1 MDKQTQ
7 KELLEIV
14 RRNYE
19 EIASDFNETRKKNIW
34 PILSELAEAVKDGDK
49 ILDVGCGNGRLLA
62 ALAGKKVLYTG
73 LDQSEKLLAF
83 ARENYPQGKFELGN
97 LLELSQFNEINFDH
111 VFCLAVL
118 HHLPGSDLRLAALR
132 QLKNKIKDDGR
143 IIVTVWNLW
152 SQPKFRKL
160 ITRYG
165 LLKLVKKNK
174 MDIGDILFSGFSGSQ
189 RYYHAFTRYELKK
202 IAHQAGLKPE
212 KFYKDEYN
220 YYLVLKK

>member
-1 MDKQTQ
+1 MDRQTQ

-19 EIASDFNETRKKNIW
+19 EIASDFNETRKKNSW
-34 PILSELAEAVKDGDK
+34 PILSELAEAVKDGER

-62 ALAGKKVLYTG
+62 ALAGKKISYTG

-83 ARENYPQGKFELGN
+83 ARENYPQGKFEPGN
-97 LLELSQFNEINFDH
+97 LLELSQFKEINFDR

-118 HHLPGSDLRLAALR
+118 HHLPGSDLRLAALK

-143 IIVTVWNLW
+143 IIITVWNLW

-160 ITRYG
+160 ILRYG
-165 LLKLVKKNK
+165 LLKMIKKNK
-174 MDIGDILFSGFSGSQ
+174 MDFSDILFSGFSGSQ
-189 RYYHAFTRYELKK
+189 RYYHAFTRHELKK
-202 IAHQAGLKPE
+202 IVYQAGLKPE
-212 KFYKDEYN
+212 KIHKDEYN
-220 YYLVLKK
+220 YYLVLRK